1 DVGEIAKASQ
11 TKASSLPNQAEM
23 FSAHV
28 SSKIL
33 VLQKWIN
40 ENHVDNSSFSVCT
53 ESQALE
59 IGSVNFD
66 DVSLH
71 LECWEEF
78 LFKFNEMKRTREVR
92 RGRNGSHPVS
102 ETIARW
108 REHNRQL
115 DCSIDGEKRIQNLRQ
130 SDQSKVACEAKE
142 DRKTTVA
149 DIAVP
154 HQSAWSCDEG
164 FERVYHN
171 LASFRAVGASVSSA
185 NQIKFLI
192 TKLKDEVHSDH
203 MNVSGSRESII
214 EFPTVELEDE
224 GGRNEKPSVVADAC
238 NVELYQYMPEESPNL
253 LQCGRNNHDGYEK
266 SVLRNPSS
274 TEKALSIIDGSNPKT
289 DQENARSFALENIY
303 SSNKTP
309 VNQKPEKD
317 DRHSAGSA
325 VEIVRRIENGDGMSL
340 GGPLIDI
347 SNITVDCMNMNR
359 LSNEKR
365 RPGKISYVSPFK
377 SPRSSKP
384 STIESNCCG
393 RISTRYPFQL
403 KRKNL
408 KDFFGGPP
416 TFQDLSGSLPHEVS
430 NMDADNA
437 VTYRF
442 YDASHHDEIGLETFQ
457 VMLLKSGAS
466 SSNATKEYSLD
477 ALLDVWLSKQL
488 AAGKLFV
495 GQKLRASKIVHML
508 IHINGTYRAHWD
520 ENYIKVSKGKVPRTL
535 VGITRIYLILYKE
548 RYPNCFFYWIKSQ
561 GISVYHRGITSLKL
575 DSEAIMSEQS
585 YVFVD
590 INDSDE
596 GAKLCEILETAA
608 EPEVLMADMTSK
620 QLFSF
625 SIYQA
630 KQKEIR
636 QSHLQKEIEKAL
648 KDAGLALRRPFFNP
662 RKSVNLSNLGE
673 IPLARMFACLNAR
686 KSNGFSLQTDAI
698 EQRDCLL
705 AVSFSSPMVDKDLFS
720 HHHEGTV
727 VGFYYLVKR
736 ARDQTYH
743 LWVAKAT
750 ENSTYSYKVIK
761 VLHFSSMTNAFQGF
775 NDEVRFAALLLPQVK
790 TQKTGIEEAVYSGI
804 SILVRGNTKILYQI
818 HVAWYRLQRG

>member
-1 DVGEIAKASQ
+1 
-11 TKASSLPNQAEM
+11 
-23 FSAHV
+23 
-28 SSKIL
+28 
-33 VLQKWIN
+33 
-40 ENHVDNSSFSVCT
+40 
-53 ESQALE
+53 
-59 IGSVNFD
+59 
-66 DVSLH
+66 
-71 LECWEEF
+71 
-78 LFKFNEMKRTREVR
+78 
-92 RGRNGSHPVS
+92 
-102 ETIARW
+102 
-108 REHNRQL
+108 
-115 DCSIDGEKRIQNLRQ
+115 
-130 SDQSKVACEAKE
+130 
-142 DRKTTVA
+142 
-149 DIAVP
+149 
-154 HQSAWSCDEG
+154 
-164 FERVYHN
+164 
-171 LASFRAVGASVSSA
+171 
-185 NQIKFLI
+185 
-192 TKLKDEVHSDH
+192 
-203 MNVSGSRESII
+203 MNVFGSRESII
-214 EFPTVELEDE
+214 EFRTVELEDE

-340 GGPLIDI
+340 G
-347 SNITVDCMNMNR
+347 
-359 LSNEKR
+359 
-365 RPGKISYVSPFK
+365 
-377 SPRSSKP
+377 SSKP

-416 TFQDLSGSLPHEVS
+416 TFQDLPDIYGQMLHSQSGSLPHEVS

-495 GQKLRASKIVHML
+495 GQKLR
-508 IHINGTYRAHWD
+508 
-520 ENYIKVSKGKVPRTL
+520 
-535 VGITRIYLILYKE
+535 
-548 RYPNCFFYWIKSQ
+548 
-561 GISVYHRGITSLKL
+561 
-575 DSEAIMSEQS
+575 
-585 YVFVD
+585 
-590 INDSDE
+590 
-596 GAKLCEILETAA
+596 
-608 EPEVLMADMTSK
+608 
-620 QLFSF
+620 
-625 SIYQA
+625 
-630 KQKEIR
+630 
-636 QSHLQKEIEKAL
+636 
-648 KDAGLALRRPFFNP
+648 
-662 RKSVNLSNLGE
+662 
-673 IPLARMFACLNAR
+673 
-686 KSNGFSLQTDAI
+686 

-750 ENSTYSYKVIK
+750 ENSTYSVSYNLPGNCQIDQ
-761 VLHFSSMTNAFQGF
+761 TNHA
-775 NDEVRFAALLLPQVK
+775 
-790 TQKTGIEEAVYSGI
+790 
-804 SILVRGNTKILYQI
+804 
-818 HVAWYRLQRG
+818 

>member
-289 DQENARSFALENIY
+289 EQLHKNFRWDMNQETAGTSILDCVDVNLVQRSPENCIDIFCSTGSHLTNGQLQKTLEHKLDSSDYGQEYLISSFSPLWENEQACLKDPTFSYHEKVVSLTWKIKSDSYTLDQENARSFALENIY

-457 VMLLKSGAS
+457 VMLLKS
-466 SSNATKEYSLD
+466 
-477 ALLDVWLSKQL
+477 
-488 AAGKLFV
+488 
-495 GQKLRASKIVHML
+495 
-508 IHINGTYRAHWD
+508 
-520 ENYIKVSKGKVPRTL
+520 
-535 VGITRIYLILYKE
+535 
-548 RYPNCFFYWIKSQ
+548 
-561 GISVYHRGITSLKL
+561 
-575 DSEAIMSEQS
+575 EAIMSEQS

-673 IPLARMFACLNAR
+673 IPLA
-686 KSNGFSLQTDAI
+686 
-698 EQRDCLL
+698 
-705 AVSFSSPMVDKDLFS
+705 SFSSPMVDKDLFS

>member
-1 DVGEIAKASQ
+1 MDQYEKVEKIGEGTYGVVYKARDRLTIETIALKKIRLENEDEGVPSTAIREISLLKEMQHSNIVSEIRITSDAVLRLLSVSSGHATVGQLVVANADYIIDSLCYQLWHLDVNPHVPDVLAAILSCVGTARDILPLLEEPDVGEIAKASQ

-23 FSAHV
+23 FSAHDKGSTQGEEWL
-28 SSKIL
+28 SSCVRDL
-33 VLQKWIN
+33 LGG
-40 ENHVDNSSFSVCT
+40 
-53 ESQALE
+53 ESIIA
-59 IGSVNFD
+59 
-66 DVSLH
+66 SLTVP
-71 LECWEEF
+71 LMV
-78 LFKFNEMKRTREVR
+78 K
-92 RGRNGSHPVS
+92 S
-102 ETIARW
+102 
-108 REHNRQL
+108 
-115 DCSIDGEKRIQNLRQ
+115 DQNLRQ

-224 GGRNEKPSVVADAC
+224 GGRNEEPSVVADAC
-238 NVELYQYMPEESPNL
+238 NVELYQYVPEESPNL

-289 DQENARSFALENIY
+289 EYLISSFSPLWENEQAYLKDPTFSYHEKVVSLTWKIKSDSYTLDQENARSFALENIY

-317 DRHSAGSA
+317 DRHSA
-325 VEIVRRIENGDGMSL
+325 
-340 GGPLIDI
+340 
-347 SNITVDCMNMNR
+347 DCMNMNR

-377 SPRSSKP
+377 SPRSSRFITRLKGSTSLLATGKMNGLCSSKP
-384 STIESNCCG
+384 STIESSCCD

-466 SSNATKEYSLD
+466 SSNATKEYVM
-477 ALLDVWLSKQL
+477 LLVSSFHF
-488 AAGKLFV
+488 LF
-495 GQKLRASKIVHML
+495 IL
-508 IHINGTYRAHWD
+508 IDYSAP
-520 ENYIKVSKGKVPRTL
+520 S
-535 VGITRIYLILYKE
+535 
-548 RYPNCFFYWIKSQ
+548 S
-561 GISVYHRGITSLKL
+561 SV
-575 DSEAIMSEQS
+575 
-585 YVFVD
+585 
-590 INDSDE
+590 
-596 GAKLCEILETAA
+596 
-608 EPEVLMADMTSK
+608 
-620 QLFSF
+620 
-625 SIYQA
+625 
-630 KQKEIR
+630 IR
-636 QSHLQKEIEKAL
+636 EYA
-648 KDAGLALRRPFFNP
+648 
-662 RKSVNLSNLGE
+662 VN
-673 IPLARMFACLNAR
+673 MF
-686 KSNGFSLQTDAI
+686 G
-698 EQRDCLL
+698 
-705 AVSFSSPMVDKDLFS
+705 
-720 HHHEGTV
+720 H
-727 VGFYYLVKR
+727 
-736 ARDQTYH
+736 
-743 LWVAKAT
+743 
-750 ENSTYSYKVIK
+750 
-761 VLHFSSMTNAFQGF
+761 
-775 NDEVRFAALLLPQVK
+775 
-790 TQKTGIEEAVYSGI
+790 
-804 SILVRGNTKILYQI
+804 
-818 HVAWYRLQRG
+818 